1 MNIIRKKEEPK
12 FLDIK
17 ARLFQNKSNGQ
28 LSISLP
34 KKQLRKFIDLNNQN
48 PELPERKMPK
58 KIPIRIF
65 TWGNR

>member
-1 MNIIRKKEEPK
+1 MDIIRKKEEPK

-34 KKQLRKFIDLNNQN
+34 KKQLKKIIELDN
-48 PELPERKMPK
+48 PEFPEKKMQMPK
-58 KIPIRIF
+58 NIPIRIF
-65 TWGNR
+65 KWRTR